1 MKKIEYEKCVV
12 CHQET
17 EVKKD
22 EPIQNRQFYVVG
34 AGQLCQ
40 KCFKEIYKINKG
52 VGEYGNCTR
61 RVSG

>member
-22 EPIQNRQFYVVG
+22 EPIQNRQFYVIG
-34 AGQLCQ
+34 A
-40 KCFKEIYKINKG
+40 YKDYSAFSRAYHG
-52 VGEYGNCTR
+52 LFEESPRDTR
-61 RVSG
+61 TFS

>member
-22 EPIQNRQFYVVG
+22 EPIQ
-34 AGQLCQ
+34 
-40 KCFKEIYKINKG
+40 K
-52 VGEYGNCTR
+52 
-61 RVSG
+61 

>member
-22 EPIQNRQFYVVG
+22 EPIQNRQFYVIG

-40 KCFKEIYKINKG
+40 KGFKEIYKDQ
-52 VGEYGNCTR
+52 
-61 RVSG
+61 

>member
-40 KCFKEIYKINKG
+40 KCFIEIYKDQ
-52 VGEYGNCTR
+52 
-61 RVSG
+61 